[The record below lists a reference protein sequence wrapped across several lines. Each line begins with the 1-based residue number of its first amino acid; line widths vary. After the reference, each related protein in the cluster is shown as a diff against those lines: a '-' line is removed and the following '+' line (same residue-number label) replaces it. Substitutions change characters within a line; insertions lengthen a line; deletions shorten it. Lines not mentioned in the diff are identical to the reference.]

1 MFTECVHK
9 LKQCTNLILYDENY
23 TPFVVLL
30 LVHKMGGRGGRC
42 LFEILADR
50 RGTNSKGKLIP
61 GGGGVLIRGFTV
73 ILLIDIDL
81 SITYFFSNH
90 RFSSIGHPRV
100 SVLEKKNKTKLTG
113 ERGNGL

>member
-1 MFTECVHK
+1 MCSQTETMFKSK
-9 LKQCTNLILYDENY
+9 LYMTKTIHRLLSHYSSTKWGGGEGGAYLKFWLI
-23 TPFVVLL
+23 
-30 LVHKMGGRGGRC
+30 GG
-42 LFEILADR
+42 A
-50 RGTNSKGKLIP
+50 LIP
-61 GGGGVLIRGFTV
+61 RGSLFQGGGVLIRGFTV